1 MSSSA
6 TRLAPD
12 LTTSA
17 RLPSGVIA
25 TAEGVAGGAAWVPG
39 VVLGL
44 ATDTV
49 PTSFTLLPSI
59 DSMLTESSARFATS
73 ASVPAR
79 LIAIPEGCLPASTVP
94 IWTACPRGPNG
105 SNRQRQTG
113 RLNHRNNQ
121 WREAERGLERV
132 GRRVKAPTLPL
143 SRRARAPAR
152 EMAPEI
158 KDRGRPTRSSGGR
171 S

>member
-1 MSSSA
+1 MSSSS

-12 LTTSA
+12 LTNCA

-79 LIAIPEGCLPASTVP
+79 LIAISAGCRGLDGGAAPGAKP
-94 IWTACPRGPNG
+94 WRGRDDAAEAPPCPRSGSRLATFPQRGP
-105 SNRQRQTG
+105 SPTQTAG
-113 RLNHRNNQ
+113 
-121 WREAERGLERV
+121 G
-132 GRRVKAPTLPL
+132 APSGTP
-143 SRRARAPAR
+143 RA
-152 EMAPEI
+152 
-158 KDRGRPTRSSGGR
+158 
-171 S
+171 